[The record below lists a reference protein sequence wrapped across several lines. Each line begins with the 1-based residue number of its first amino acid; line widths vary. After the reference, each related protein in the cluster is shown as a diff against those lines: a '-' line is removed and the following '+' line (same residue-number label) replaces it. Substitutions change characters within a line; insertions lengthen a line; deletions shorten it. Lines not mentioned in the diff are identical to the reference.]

1 MKRCSEG
8 VRVALC
14 IINLNEQSYN
24 SENTLLITI
33 AKIENVLKVW
43 RTRDLTIKGKIVIFK
58 SLAISKS
65 VHLVLIKTVPI
76 FYCRTVEHYKKN
88 SIWQRKKAK
97 MKYSTLCNSYENGG
111 LKEVVDIFCKIMS
124 LQCSWIRR
132 LFGNNFYVWKVIPL
146 FLMKKK
152 FWENFKFHSNIDISK
167 CTLNSFLRFHM
178 DILTQW
184 SNIFLFL
191 LACLEQLLLSFYGW
205 INI

>member
-124 LQCSWIRR
+124 LQCS
-132 LFGNNFYVWKVIPL
+132 
-146 FLMKKK
+146 
-152 FWENFKFHSNIDISK
+152 
-167 CTLNSFLRFHM
+167 
-178 DILTQW
+178 
-184 SNIFLFL
+184 
-191 LACLEQLLLSFYGW
+191 
-205 INI
+205 